1 MTNSEPAVSIGI
13 PFTTWNEL
21 VEQAVNECLQV
32 DYDKFKIVLVPNESS
47 KIPEKYLD
55 DPRIVVAPTKSSPI
69 PLKRNLAL
77 RTVDSDFYACIDS
90 DAYPDRQWIKNALSH
105 FSQSDDIWIV
115 GGPNLAPDYADPKRK
130 AVTNALKS
138 FLVGGPRVFVKRRS
152 SHARFVKNLE
162 ACNLILRKAVIQ
174 ELGGFDETLKTGE
187 DTDICERLN
196 QLGKKIYFHPNV
208 IVYHHSRPLFSQFTK
223 QKIVFGYA
231 VLPILQRR
239 FNPGNIFML
248 LPAAFLFYFLFGWTS
263 IIWSKNFFWLWLS
276 TIIIYFSVV
285 FAEAYRWSENL
296 EETALTALAIL
307 IGNLGPGVGTWMK
320 ILRIPIFFEKF
331 YVNYSKS

>member
-115 GGPNLAPDYADPKRK
+115 GGPNLATDYADPKRK

-138 FLVGGPRVFVKRRS
+138 FLVGGPR
-152 SHARFVKNLE
+152 
-162 ACNLILRKAVIQ
+162 
-174 ELGGFDETLKTGE
+174 
-187 DTDICERLN
+187 
-196 QLGKKIYFHPNV
+196 
-208 IVYHHSRPLFSQFTK
+208 
-223 QKIVFGYA
+223 
-231 VLPILQRR
+231 
-239 FNPGNIFML
+239 
-248 LPAAFLFYFLFGWTS
+248 
-263 IIWSKNFFWLWLS
+263 
-276 TIIIYFSVV
+276 
-285 FAEAYRWSENL
+285 
-296 EETALTALAIL
+296 
-307 IGNLGPGVGTWMK
+307 
-320 ILRIPIFFEKF
+320 
-331 YVNYSKS
+331 